1 MKKYIFSLGLLL
13 TAGYLMAQQS
23 LILRGIIN
31 NPAGETAML
40 ALPNPLL
47 PALEG
52 QTLVDTLDEVGTFSM
67 EVSIAQPVFATFR
80 HGQEIATLY
89 LEPGKN
95 VSLSLDTEQF
105 DESLK
110 YIGPG
115 AAANT
120 FMAAYYLK
128 FEDTN
133 PLQEQMKELDPA
145 AFLLAATSRKKE
157 REAFL
162 QAEVK
167 KLPEHFIKQMEYR
180 IAYDWGNELLAYP
193 SAHAYFNQAEEPA
206 LPADFLAYEQALA
219 LQQPEALGVAFYQGY
234 MYRRV
239 RNLYNQGLK
248 KQERS
253 PEGTAYIN
261 GTYAFAAKHLK
272 GEVLEFFR
280 HKLLY
285 EGMSFQGLDPFVE
298 AYKQFVATT
307 AVPEYKESLK
317 AVYEQSRHLMA
328 GQPAPTFKLASLEGK
343 ELSLEELKG
352 KVVYVDFW
360 ASWCRPC
367 LGEMPAAKKMKEHF
381 KGRSDVAFVYISI
394 DDKEDNWRQMIEKQG
409 IEGIHLFSQGWES
422 DAPRAY
428 AVRGIPRYLLI
439 NHEGKLIDAH
449 MSRPSDPATIERIEK
464 ALASVK

>member
-1 MKKYIFSLGLLL
+1 
-13 TAGYLMAQQS
+13 MAQQS
-23 LILRGIIN
+23 LTLRGIIS
-31 NPAGETAML
+31 NPSGETAML
-40 ALPNPLL
+40 VLPNPLL

-52 QTLVDTLDEVGTFSM
+52 QTLVDTLDEVGTFAM
-67 EVSIAQPVFATFR
+67 EVTLAKPVFATFR
-80 HGQEIATLY
+80 HGREMATLY

-110 YIGPG
+110 YIGVG

-120 FMAAYYLK
+120 FMATYFLN

-133 PLQEQMKELDPA
+133 PLQEQMKMLEPA
-145 AFLLAATSRKKE
+145 AFLQAATTRKEE

-162 QAEVK
+162 QAEGK
-167 KLPEHFIKQMEYR
+167 KLPEHFVKQMEYR
-180 IAYDWGNELLAYP
+180 IAYEWGNELLSYP

-206 LPADFLAYEQALA
+206 LPADFMAYEQALP
-219 LQQPEALGVAFYQGY
+219 LQQAEALGVAFYQGY

-239 RNLYNQGLK
+239 RNLYNLELK
-248 KQERS
+248 KQEQS

-261 GTYAFAAKHLK
+261 GTYAFAEKHLK

-285 EGMSFQGLDPFVE
+285 EGMSFQGLDPYVD
-298 AYKQFVATT
+298 AYEQFVATT
-307 AVPEYKESLK
+307 TVSEYRESLE
-317 AVYEQSRHLMA
+317 AVYEQSRHLVA
-328 GQPAPTFKLASLEGK
+328 GQPAPTFKLATLEGK

-352 KVVYVDFW
+352 QVVYVDFW

-367 LGEMPAAKKMKEHF
+367 LGEMPAAKKMKDHF

-394 DDKEDNWRQMIEKQG
+394 DDNEDAWRQMIEKQG
-409 IEGIHLFSQGWES
+409 IEGIHLYSQGWDS

-439 NHEGKLIDAH
+439 DHEGKLIDAN
-449 MSRPSDPATIERIEK
+449 MSRPSDPATIKRIEE
-464 ALASVK
+464 ALAKK